1 MTKSAR
7 GYNIHLR
14 CSAPDAV
21 TAFLQ
26 AAIQ

>member
-1 MTKSAR
+1 MAKSAR
-7 GYNIHLR
+7 RHNIHLR

-21 TAFLQ
+21 TAFLR